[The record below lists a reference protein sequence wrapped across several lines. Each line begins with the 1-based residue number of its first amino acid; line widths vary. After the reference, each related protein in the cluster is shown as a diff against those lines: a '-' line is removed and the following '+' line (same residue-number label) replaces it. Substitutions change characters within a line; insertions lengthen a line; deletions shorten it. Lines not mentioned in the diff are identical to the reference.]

1 MRSGISIAGLRYA
14 RAMTADRTAQKVLET
29 NDVGLVRAIRKWD
42 LVAIALNGIIGA
54 GIFGLPSRVYAL
66 TGTASILAVV
76 GCAAVVGLIVI
87 CFAEVSSRYNRSG
100 GPYLYARQAFGS
112 MVGFEV
118 GWMLW
123 LARLTSFAANC
134 NLLVLYLTFFW
145 PAVGAGWPRAIVITG
160 VVVSL
165 TVINVVGVRRATSV
179 GNAFT
184 IAKVLPLLLLVG
196 VGLFFVKPQNFHAM
210 VNPGYRPFS
219 TAVLLLIYAFT
230 GFETAV
236 IPVGEVKN
244 PRRDLPAALLIALG
258 LVTVLYTLIQAV
270 CVGTLPGLAQST
282 RPLADAAGGFMGT
295 AGGSIITAGAAISI
309 LGNLSII
316 VLAAPRIPFAMAE
329 LGQLPRALSEIH
341 LKYKTPH
348 VSILVSGVII
358 LVLSLSG
365 SFMEALTIS
374 TLARLFSYLATCA
387 ALPVLRRKPGA
398 PAALFRAPAGL
409 ALSGLAVLLSV
420 WLLSNVSWDE
430 GRNTIIAAALGLIL
444 YAALWFWNRRELP
457 QGA

>member
-1 MRSGISIAGLRYA
+1 
-14 RAMTADRTAQKVLET
+14 MTTAEKAAET
-29 NDVGLVRAIRKWD
+29 SDVGLVRAIRKWD

-54 GIFGLPSRVYAL
+54 GSFGLPSRVYAL

-76 GCAAVVGLIVI
+76 GCAAVVALIVM

-123 LARLTSFAANC
+123 LARLTSFAASS
-134 NLLVLYLTFFW
+134 NLLVLYLTFVW
-145 PAVGAGWPRAIVITG
+145 PGAATSLPRAVIITA

-165 TVINVVGVRRATSV
+165 TAINLVGVRQATSV

-196 VGLFFVKPQNFHAM
+196 VGVFFIKPQNFHALA
-210 VNPGYRPFS
+210 NPGYRPFS
-219 TAVLLLIYAFT
+219 SAVLLLIYAFT

-244 PRRDLPAALLIALG
+244 PRRDLPVALLAALGI
-258 LVTVLYTLIQAV
+258 VTVLYTLIQVV
-270 CVGTLPGLAQST
+270 CVGTLPGLAEST
-282 RPLADAAGGFMGT
+282 RPLADAATGFMGT
-295 AGGSIITAGAAISI
+295 AGGAIVTAGAAISI

-316 VLAAPRIPFAMAE
+316 LLAAPRIPFAMAE
-329 LGQLPRALSEIH
+329 LGQLPRLLSAIH

-348 VSILVSGVII
+348 VSILVSGGII

-365 SFMEALTIS
+365 SFLEALTIS
-374 TLARLFSYLATCA
+374 TLSRLFSYLAACA

-398 PAALFRAPAGL
+398 PAALFRAPAGT
-409 ALSGLAVLLSV
+409 ALSALAILLSV

-430 GRNTIIAAALGLIL
+430 GRNTIVAAGLGLIS
-444 YAALWFWNRRELP
+444 YTGLWYWNRTRSP
-457 QGA
+457 QSA

>member
-1 MRSGISIAGLRYA
+1 
-14 RAMTADRTAQKVLET
+14 MTVESTTERTAET
-29 NDVGLVRAIRKWD
+29 NDVGLIRAIRKWD
-42 LVAIALNGIIGA
+42 LDAIALNGIIGA

-76 GCAAVVGLIVI
+76 GCAAVVGVIVI
-87 CFAEVSSRYNRSG
+87 CFAEVSSRYSRSG
-100 GPYLYARQAFGS
+100 GPYLYAKQAFRPV
-112 MVGFEV
+112 VGFEV

-145 PAVGAGWPRAIVITG
+145 PGIGSGWPRALVITG

-165 TVINVVGVRRATSV
+165 TVINVVGVRHATSV

-184 IAKVLPLLLLVG
+184 IAKVLPLMLLVG
-196 VGLFFVKPQNFHAM
+196 VGLFFINQQNFDAL

-219 TAVLLLIYAFT
+219 KAVLLLIYAFT

-244 PRRDLPAALLIALG
+244 PRRDLPVALLVALG
-258 LVTVLYTLIQAV
+258 MVTVLYTLIQVV
-270 CVGTLPGLAQST
+270 CIGTLPGLAESS
-282 RPLADAAGGFMGT
+282 RPLADAATGFMGT
-295 AGGSIITAGAAISI
+295 AGGAIITAGAAISI

-329 LGQLPRALSEIH
+329 LGQLPRVLSEIH

-348 VSILVSGVII
+348 VSILVSRGIMLI
-358 LVLSLSG
+358 LSLSG
-365 SFMEALTIS
+365 SFLEALTIS
-374 TLARLFSYLATCA
+374 TLSRLFSYLAACA
-387 ALPVLRRKPGA
+387 ALPVLRRK
-398 PAALFRAPAGL
+398 AG
-409 ALSGLAVLLSV
+409 
-420 WLLSNVSWDE
+420 
-430 GRNTIIAAALGLIL
+430 
-444 YAALWFWNRRELP
+444 
-457 QGA
+457 

>member
-1 MRSGISIAGLRYA
+1 V
-14 RAMTADRTAQKVLET
+14 ADA
-29 NDVGLVRAIRKWD
+29 NDLGLVRAIRKWD

-87 CFAEVSSRYNRSG
+87 CFAEVSSRYNQSG
-100 GPYLYARQAFGS
+100 GPYLYARQAFGP

-145 PAVGAGWPRAIVITG
+145 PGAASGLPRALLITA
-160 VVVSL
+160 VVLSL
-165 TVINVVGVRRATSV
+165 TIVNLVGVRRATSV

-184 IAKVLPLLLLVG
+184 VAKVLPLLLLVG
-196 VGLFFVKPQNFHAM
+196 VGMFFVKPQNFHAL
-210 VNPGYRPFS
+210 VNPGYKPFS

-244 PRRDLPAALLIALG
+244 PRRDLPVALLIALAI
-258 LVTVLYTLIQAV
+258 VTVLYTLIQVV
-270 CVGTLPGLAQST
+270 CIGTLPSLDQST
-282 RPLADAAGGFMGT
+282 KPLADAAAGFMGT
-295 AGGSIITAGAAISI
+295 AGGAIITAGAAISI
-309 LGNLSII
+309 MGNLSII

-329 LGQLPRALSEIH
+329 LEQLPRSLAAIH
-341 LKYKTPH
+341 HKYKTPY
-348 VSILVSGVII
+348 VSILVSGAIM
-358 LVLSLSG
+358 LVFSLSG
-365 SFMEALTIS
+365 SFLQALTIS
-374 TLARLFSYLATCA
+374 TLSRLFSYMAACA
-387 ALPVLRRKPGA
+387 ALPVLRQKPQA
-398 PAALFRAPAGL
+398 PAALFKAPFGT
-409 ALSGLAVLLSV
+409 ALGVMAVLLSM
-420 WLLSNVSWDE
+420 WLLSNVGWDE
-430 GRNTIIAAALGLIL
+430 GRNTVVAAALGLVSYFTLRYWKHGPPGI
-444 YAALWFWNRRELP
+444 RH
-457 QGA
+457 